1 MVVVCMDKKSKLQDL
16 KKRMQEDKTLPL
28 RSGATQLV
36 FGEGNPDTKVYFLG
50 EAPGYF
56 EDKYGRPF
64 VGLAGQLLDK
74 LIESIGLSRSDVY
87 ISNVVRFRPP
97 SNRDPEPSELA
108 AFAPY
113 VDEEINIIDPKVV
126 VTLGRFSM
134 NKFLPEARISSVHGI
149 RSVVD
154 WPFDKTQGKIGK
166 KIIVLPMYHPAA
178 ALRNGAVMET
188 LKKDFLLIKLALA
201 SQADEDSD
209 DGESIMESQLTLI

>member
-1 MVVVCMDKKSKLQDL
+1 MDKKSRLLDL

-36 FGEGNPDTKVYFLG
+36 FGEGNANANLYFLG

-56 EDKYGRPF
+56 EDKQGRPF

-74 LIESIGLSRSDVY
+74 LIESIGFSRKDVY

-97 SNRDPEPSELA
+97 ANRDPEPEELA

-113 VDEEINIIDPKVV
+113 VDEEIKIIEPKVI

-134 NKFLPEARISSVHGI
+134 NKFLPDSRISAVHGKKFA
-149 RSVVD
+149 VV
-154 WPFDKTQGKIGK
+154 WSGCKVK
-166 KIIVLPMYHPAA
+166 VLPMYHPAA
-178 ALRNGAVMET
+178 ALRNGAIMTV
-188 LKKDFLLIKLALA
+188 LKSDFVKIKEALNEVDEPEIKAKA
-201 SQADEDSD
+201 SDT
-209 DGESIMESQLTLI
+209 SQLSLI